1 MKVNRSQQAELT
13 KEGNALK
20 RKFQELK
27 ADEDSLV
34 KKRQARKEQ
43 EKKAKSTPVEATPS
57 SSSLDALRE
66 RKLEL
71 ERMWLQK
78 EVARLEAQLAGVLIS
93 Y

>member
-43 EKKAKSTPVEATPS
+43 EKKAKSTPVEATTS
-57 SSSLDALRE
+57 LRE
-66 RKLEL
+66 HKLEFK
-71 ERMWLQK
+71 RMLLQK
-78 EVARLEAQLAGVLIS
+78 EVVRLEAQLAGVLIS